1 MPSTPPNMAA
11 SPHHRTMFEDGD
23 IRALP
28 YLRLPYRATLASNA
42 ASHITYMDY
51 FPKTSTPLFTER
63 PRETV
68 WKIVRVAILPLFTKY
83 VEGGVLGSLYPET
96 CIAPVP

>member
-1 MPSTPPNMAA
+1 MAA

-28 YLRLPYRATLASNA
+28 HLRLPYRATLASNA

-51 FPKTSTPLFTER
+51 SPKTSTLYSPNVLEKLFG
-63 PRETV
+63 
-68 WKIVRVAILPLFTKY
+68 K
-83 VEGGVLGSLYPET
+83 S
-96 CIAPVP
+96 